1 MNSVAPS
8 QSSLVSLC
16 IRIYFLFFCVC
27 AWSYFM
33 WDDSFC
39 HESGSW
45 PSIRLPQEVA
55 SPSCWLSH
63 HTDCYMSLWTTVPII
78 HCTDYTHAAE
88 CSDNTYTAE
97 SNHTR
102 FISLG
107 LPLSDRRV
115 LSCVYLSPSDSCITE
130 PFRGVI
136 RIFILDS
143 VSHFLSDLRF
153 LSDLIVHRSKIHS
166 CSRITLMSCPC
177 HTRLLLFDPACVLTM
192 FTN

>member
-1 MNSVAPS
+1 MNSFTVIIDLS
-8 QSSLVSLC
+8 VYTY
-16 IRIYFLFFCVC
+16 IYIYIFFFC

-55 SPSCWLSH
+55 SPSYWLSH

-97 SNHTR
+97 SNHTC

-115 LSCVYLSPSDSCITE
+115 LSSVYLSPSDSYIME
-130 PFRGVI
+130 PFC
-136 RIFILDS
+136 
-143 VSHFLSDLRF
+143 VSESESKSSLSSLLPESF
-153 LSDLIVHRSKIHS
+153 VSLS
-166 CSRITLMSCPC
+166 
-177 HTRLLLFDPACVLTM
+177 
-192 FTN
+192 